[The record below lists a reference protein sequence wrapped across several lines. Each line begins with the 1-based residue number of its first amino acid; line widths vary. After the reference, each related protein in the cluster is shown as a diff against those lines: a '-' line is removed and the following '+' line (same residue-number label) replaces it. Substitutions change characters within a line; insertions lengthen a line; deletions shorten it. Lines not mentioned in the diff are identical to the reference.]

1 MPKPICVKCQ
11 VEFKI
16 EETGINI
23 VEMFQKN
30 KEIYK
35 IWSADKWKCPLCYVE
50 IVYGF
55 GAMPLIQNGDDT
67 KAYLQELIN
76 KHATII
82 FDYEQEST
90 KMKSEE

>member
-1 MPKPICVKCQ
+1 MPNPICVKCQ
-11 VEFKI
+11 VEFKV
-16 EETGINI
+16 EENGVNV

-35 IWSADKWKCPLCYVE
+35 IWAADKWKCPLCNIE

-55 GAMPLIQNGDDT
+55 SAVPQENGEDT

-76 KHATII
+76 NRATII
-82 FDYEQEST
+82 FDYEHPST
-90 KMKSEE
+90 KLKSEE